1 MEPSKKE
8 ELRVFLFITIVLF
21 PVLSLIIVSG
31 LGFSIWI
38 SQIFFGP
45 PSV

>member
-1 MEPSKKE
+1 MESSKKE
-8 ELRVFLFITIVLF
+8 ELSVFLFITVVLF
-21 PVLSLIIVSG
+21 PLLSLMIVGG